1 MRSVRALAGAAIAVL
16 GDGALACAPPLDPAA
31 LAAVEIVS
39 RVEPPAACRGLG
51 PVEAKDTNRWV
62 PNGPSY
68 EAALVDLRKKAV
80 AGGGNHL
87 VLDVL
92 TPPNALEYVPSFS
105 IQARLFACPAARA
118 KVAPVPARVEPS
130 AQPAPARTCEPD
142 CSPGY
147 TCLRAVCVSACNPL
161 CGAGERCG
169 VDRICRPDTVPA
181 SPAPEP
187 SSRAH

>member
-1 MRSVRALAGAAIAVL
+1 MSPGRALVFAVL
-16 GDGALACAPPLDPAA
+16 AAPAAFALSCAPPADPAA

-51 PVEAKDTNRWV
+51 SVEGKDTNRWV

-68 EAALVDLRKKAV
+68 EAALIDLRRKAV

-87 VLDVL
+87 VLDAL
-92 TPPNALEYVPSFS
+92 SPPSAQDYMPTFS

-118 KVAPVPARVEPS
+118 GSAAPPLAPPSTQPVAARI
-130 AQPAPARTCEPD
+130 CEPD

-147 TCLRAVCVSACNPL
+147 TCLRGACVSACNPL
-161 CGAGERCG
+161 CAAGERCG
-169 VDRICRPDTVPA
+169 ADRICRLDTVPA
-181 SPAPEP
+181 SPAPVP
-187 SSRAH
+187 SAGAR

>member
-1 MRSVRALAGAAIAVL
+1 MRAARALAFAALAAL
-16 GDGALACAPPLDPAA
+16 AAGALACAPPADPAA

-39 RVEPPAACRGLG
+39 KVEPPAACRGLG
-51 PVEAKDTNRWV
+51 ALEGKDSNRWV

-68 EAALVDLRKKAV
+68 EAALVDLRRKAV
-80 AGGGNHL
+80 AGGGNHV

-92 TPPNALEYVPSFS
+92 TPPNALDYMPTFS
-105 IQARLFACPAARA
+105 IQARLFACPAAREGIA
-118 KVAPVPARVEPS
+118 APPPRAPPS
-130 AQPAPARTCEPD
+130 AQPASARICEPD

-147 TCLRAVCVSACNPL
+147 TCLRGACVSACNPL

-169 VDRICRPDTVPA
+169 VDRICRPDTVPG

-187 SSRAH
+187 GSGAR